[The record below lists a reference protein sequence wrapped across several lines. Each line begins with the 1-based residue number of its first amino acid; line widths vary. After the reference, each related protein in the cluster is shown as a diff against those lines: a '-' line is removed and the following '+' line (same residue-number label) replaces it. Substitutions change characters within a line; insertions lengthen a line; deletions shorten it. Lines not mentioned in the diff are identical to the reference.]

1 MTANHSLPL
10 LCASSRVVTALT
22 TLAATWLL
30 VAPTTA
36 TAVDHFRV
44 YPNSPGFGIDG
55 PVVLIDDQFGTQTTD
70 LGRPIRFMV
79 PVSKNDEPLFDF
91 FSHLTCYQIVDG
103 AEAPAVISTN
113 QFGAQPLTL
122 GVPDSLCVPTEKLIA
137 PGPVNIDHYKCYF
150 ASGSPIDVGV
160 FLQDQF
166 GQTSAIVLSPRLF
179 CAPAA
184 KNGEP
189 IADPITH
196 LTCYDTTPPGV
207 APGPVPILNQ
217 FLPAPD
223 LLELLESDLLCAPS
237 TKQIQPPPEPDHF
250 QGYPTTP
257 VVGNEGPIV
266 QIVDQFGSQ
275 TTDLGLPIR
284 FLVPVDK
291 NDEGLGDPISH
302 LTCYQIVDGDPGP
315 QVISTNQFG
324 AQPLTLGDPDS
335 LCVPT
340 EKLISPGPVDLDHYK
355 CYQAAGA
362 QVDLGVGLVD
372 QFQARTTLVLD
383 PKLFCT
389 PADKNGE
396 GIADPLTHLTCYT
409 TNPIGQAPGL
419 IPITNQFLAGD
430 QLELLGPDLLCAPST
445 KEVPPPAEHFNVYRA
460 QGPDG
465 PPVSMADQFGTQ
477 VTDLGLTSLF
487 MVPAEKNGEGIFD
500 PFTHLTCYDILDPAE
515 PPFPYV
521 TVANQFVTDELLEVG
536 SPMELCVPTEKLIDP
551 GPIDGDHFRCWEAVD
566 GSGNAIDIDVTLL
579 DQFQGFPTTVVE
591 PFRLCN
597 PVDKNGEGIGDRDTH
612 LVCYTLQPEGGFLGL
627 QVPIQN
633 QFHSLANLDVE
644 QPFALCA
651 PSTKVPEPGVLLGLA
666 SGAALLAALDRRRRR
681 ARVDRS

>member
-1 MTANHSLPL
+1 
-10 LCASSRVVTALT
+10 
-22 TLAATWLL
+22 
-30 VAPTTA
+30 
-36 TAVDHFRV
+36 V

-122 GVPDSLCVPTEKLIA
+122 GV
-137 PGPVNIDHYKCYF
+137 
-150 ASGSPIDVGV
+150 
-160 FLQDQF
+160 
-166 GQTSAIVLSPRLF
+166 
-179 CAPAA
+179 
-184 KNGEP
+184 
-189 IADPITH
+189 
-196 LTCYDTTPPGV
+196 
-207 APGPVPILNQ
+207 
-217 FLPAPD
+217 
-223 LLELLESDLLCAPS
+223 
-237 TKQIQPPPEPDHF
+237 
-250 QGYPTTP
+250 
-257 VVGNEGPIV
+257 
-266 QIVDQFGSQ
+266 
-275 TTDLGLPIR
+275 
-284 FLVPVDK
+284 
-291 NDEGLGDPISH
+291 
-302 LTCYQIVDGDPGP
+302 
-315 QVISTNQFG
+315 
-324 AQPLTLGDPDS
+324 PDS

-465 PPVSMADQFGTQ
+465 PLVSMADQFGTQ

>member
-10 LCASSRVVTALT
+10 LCASSRVVTA
-22 TLAATWLL
+22 
-30 VAPTTA
+30 
-36 TAVDHFRV
+36 R
-44 YPNSPGFGIDG
+44 FGIDG

-113 QFGAQPLTL
+113 QFGAQPLT
-122 GVPDSLCVPTEKLIA
+122 

-237 TKQIQPPPEPDHF
+237 TKQIQPPPGPDHF

-362 QVDLGVGLVD
+362 QVDLGVGLSWTSSRRGRRSSWTRSSSALPPTRT
-372 QFQARTTLVLD
+372 AR
-383 PKLFCT
+383 
-389 PADKNGE
+389 
-396 GIADPLTHLTCYT
+396 
-409 TNPIGQAPGL
+409 
-419 IPITNQFLAGD
+419 
-430 QLELLGPDLLCAPST
+430 
-445 KEVPPPAEHFNVYRA
+445 
-460 QGPDG
+460 
-465 PPVSMADQFGTQ
+465 
-477 VTDLGLTSLF
+477 
-487 MVPAEKNGEGIFD
+487 
-500 PFTHLTCYDILDPAE
+500 
-515 PPFPYV
+515 
-521 TVANQFVTDELLEVG
+521 
-536 SPMELCVPTEKLIDP
+536 
-551 GPIDGDHFRCWEAVD
+551 
-566 GSGNAIDIDVTLL
+566 
-579 DQFQGFPTTVVE
+579 
-591 PFRLCN
+591 
-597 PVDKNGEGIGDRDTH
+597 
-612 LVCYTLQPEGGFLGL
+612 
-627 QVPIQN
+627 
-633 QFHSLANLDVE
+633 
-644 QPFALCA
+644 
-651 PSTKVPEPGVLLGLA
+651 A
-666 SGAALLAALDRRRRR
+666 SRTR
-681 ARVDRS
+681 